1 MTCIIEMKSGEEK
14 RVIHKDHFSRSNHLA
29 SRGGKKGDFSST
41 SYCGMS
47 KTVSRPN
54 TLKLMSIKKKEN
66 RKMKI
71 DTSGKTIKKK

>member
-1 MTCIIEMKSGEEK
+1 MKSGEEK

-54 TLKLMSIKKKEN
+54 TLKLMRIKKRKEN

-71 DTSGKTIKKK
+71 DPTGKTITTNKKW